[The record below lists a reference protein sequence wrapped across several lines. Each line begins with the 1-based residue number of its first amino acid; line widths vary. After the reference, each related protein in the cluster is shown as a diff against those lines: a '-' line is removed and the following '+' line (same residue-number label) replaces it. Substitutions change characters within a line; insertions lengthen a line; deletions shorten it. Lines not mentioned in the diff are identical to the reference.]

1 MSTYKPKN
9 CLICGDRV
17 SADSIHSDN
26 FLFYNDED
34 IVEQGDN
41 YKKIRVPCTV
51 MYSMDNKVV
60 LDNQSKGG
68 FYSVEDVQHDF
79 NVEPPKTILTIRR

>member
-9 CLICGDRV
+9 CLICGDRL
-17 SADSIHSDN
+17 SADTIHSDN

-51 MYSMDNKVV
+51 MYSMDNKAVFDTV
-60 LDNQSKGG
+60 SRGG
-68 FYSVEDVQHDF
+68 YYYVEDVQHDF
-79 NVEPPKTILTIRR
+79 NSEPPKTILTIRR